1 LLHSRRVPPAEVTA
15 TTFRYERWRAVT
27 GGILE
32 AAGTTFL
39 LLIAVKHF
47 EAGAVAKAFVA
58 AGSSCGLLL
67 SPFVV
72 SRVAAWGWPTAR
84 AASRAAAL
92 GACCF
97 VLMALVPLE
106 AVFVAGAVVAMASV
120 SATIPLMTQVY
131 QENYPEGERGSL
143 FSKALIVRIGTAAV
157 FSELAGRALSAEFGR
172 FRGLLLVFAAA
183 FAFGAWCLSRVPSK
197 PLASERGAHPLH
209 ALRFAKEDRLFRLT
223 LISWMFLG
231 VGNLMMFPLRVE
243 YLANP
248 RHGLGHDVATVALVV
263 GVIPNA
269 ARLVMS
275 PLWGWLFD
283 RMNFFALRMTL
294 NFGFAVGVFAFFTS
308 DTMGGLVTGAV
319 VYGISNAGGDVA
331 WSLWVT
337 KFAPPERVADYMSVH
352 TFFTGLRGVVAPML
366 GFWLAQTVPMHTL
379 GMICAGLILCS
390 LGVLYPEV
398 KSAPRPRAKAEALVE
413 EVSD

>member
-1 LLHSRRVPPAEVTA
+1 VPPQDTE

-32 AAGTTFL
+32 TAGATFL

-47 EAGAVAKAFVA
+47 EAGATAKALIA
-58 AGSSCGLLL
+58 SGGSFGLLL

-72 SRVAAWGWPTAR
+72 SRVEAWGCPTAK
-84 AASRAAAL
+84 AASRAAAF
-92 GACCF
+92 GAACLL
-97 VLMALVPLE
+97 VMAAVPVVP
-106 AVFVAGAVVAMASV
+106 VFVVGSVLAMASA
-120 SATIPLMTQVY
+120 SAVIPLMTQVY
-131 QENYPEGERGSL
+131 QENYPEGERGRL
-143 FSKALIVRIGTAAV
+143 FSKALIVRIGTAAL
-157 FSELAGRALSAEFGR
+157 FSELAGRALAADLGKN

-183 FAFGAWCLSRVPSK
+183 FALGSWCLSRVPSR
-197 PLASERGAHPLH
+197 PLVSGGGSTHPLR
-209 ALRFAKEDRLFRLT
+209 ALRFAREDRLFRLT

-231 VGNLMMFPLRVE
+231 VGNLMMYPLRVE

-248 RHGLGHDVATVALVV
+248 RHGLALDVGTVALIV

-294 NFGFAVGVFAFFTS
+294 NFGFAVGVFAFFMS
-308 DTMGGLVTGAV
+308 DSFAGLAVGAV
-319 VYGISNAGGDVA
+319 IYGVSNAGGDVA

-366 GFWLAQTVPMHTL
+366 GFWLVQTVSMQTL
-379 GMICAGLILCS
+379 GAICAGLIFCS
-390 LGVLYPEV
+390 LAVLFPEV
-398 KSAPRPRAKAEALVE
+398 KAAPKPKEKAAALVE
-413 EVSD
+413 EVSE